1 MAAQPECFLG
11 PMPERQRPWAARRA
25 STFPAGSWE
34 GLCSAWK
41 RWKEWWQGMGGRR
54 GGVPWMP
61 SVGWVRDQA
70 AGRKEAERR
79 DPE

>member
-1 MAAQPECFLG
+1 MLLWGPEICLKG
-11 PMPERQRPWAARRA
+11 TTA
-25 STFPAGSWE
+25 T
-34 GLCSAWK
+34 CSAWK

>member
-1 MAAQPECFLG
+1 
-11 PMPERQRPWAARRA
+11 
-25 STFPAGSWE
+25 
-34 GLCSAWK
+34 
-41 RWKEWWQGMGGRR
+41 MGGRR